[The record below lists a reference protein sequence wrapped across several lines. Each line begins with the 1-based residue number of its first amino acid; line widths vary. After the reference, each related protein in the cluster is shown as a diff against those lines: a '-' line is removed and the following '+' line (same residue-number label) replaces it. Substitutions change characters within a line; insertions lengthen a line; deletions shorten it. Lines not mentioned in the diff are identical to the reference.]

1 MKLRSSLKKTCGV
14 GKLKKRVSFEKNE
27 ITISKLDLLKKWLNR
42 EINNIYSEYCKSS
55 TNAIK
60 YYNTDKYPDILKNN
74 NILYNEYIR
83 KKRAMTIINNK
94 KINSIENDFYKSYYN
109 KYCEVLNKN

>member
-1 MKLRSSLKKTCGV
+1 MKLRSSLKKTFG
-14 GKLKKRVSFEKNE
+14 GGTLKKRVTFEKNE
-27 ITISKLDLLKKWLNR
+27 TTISNLDRLKKWLSR

-94 KINSIENDFYKSYYN
+94 KINSIENDFYKSYYK
-109 KYCEVLNKN
+109 KYLAVLNKN